1 MNDSAPAPS
10 TLETTQNSLSEDEAR
25 DRLYLER
32 KVERAFYEAGK
43 SLAQLR
49 DRKLYRSTHS
59 SFEQYCRDRFGF
71 RRRHSHQLIDAA
83 QVVDN
88 LIQFLEIDENC
99 APMAHI
105 LPTKERQVR
114 PLSSLTPQ
122 QQTEAWQKA
131 VESAGGKVPTSS
143 DVAKAAQPI
152 KDRAAQNGSQSNSH
166 YVGEICRLRVKDN
179 PELRE
184 LLGFGGI
191 VSEVHNYSCTI
202 QTYKGELL
210 VSNQHLESMNY
221 TPAETEQAQQLY
233 QRLWKLREVEP
244 NDGAALNLLNYLE
257 KQHSISLTPLQEQLL
272 QTLESY
278 YFS

>member
-1 MNDSAPAPS
+1 
-10 TLETTQNSLSEDEAR
+10 
-25 DRLYLER
+25 
-32 KVERAFYEAGK
+32 VV
-43 SLAQLR
+43 
-49 DRKLYRSTHS
+49 S
-59 SFEQYCRDRFGF
+59 SSC
-71 RRRHSHQLIDAA
+71 HPVS
-83 QVVDN
+83 
-88 LIQFLEIDENC
+88 
-99 APMAHI
+99 
-105 LPTKERQVR
+105 

-131 VESAGGKVPTSS
+131 VESAGGKVPSS
-143 DVAKAAQPI
+143 SEVAKAAQPI
-152 KDRAAQNGSQSNSH
+152 KDRSAQNGSQSNPH

-184 LLGFGGI
+184 FLGFGGI

-202 QTYKGELL
+202 QTYKGQLL

-233 QRLWKLREVEP
+233 QRLWRVREVEP